1 MKSKIILLG
10 LLLINLNLY
19 SQIINKFKI
28 EFNNI
33 ELPTNNNIDVYIYYE
48 DSTFI
53 KSMKLDF
60 DTGGVIIPIYIN
72 DSINKWLVV
81 KYQDYYFTHK
91 LNITLSEK
99 QGVEPSEEKIYT
111 YFIKYKDL
119 KYFYNNTN
127 SENYM
132 IDRFGKMDAF
142 YTISLTYVT
151 YFYPIKNKKII
162 QTPPDFKKKKFRKL
176 FSY

>member
-10 LLLINLNLY
+10 LLLLNLNLY
-19 SQIINKFKI
+19 SQIIIKFKI

-33 ELPTNNNIDVYIYYE
+33 ELPINNNIDVYIYYE

-53 KSMKLDF
+53 KSMELDF
-60 DTGGVIIPIYIN
+60 DTGGVIIPININ

-81 KYQDYYFTHK
+81 KYQDYYFTCKMKNH
-91 LNITLSEK
+91 
-99 QGVEPSEEKIYT
+99 SEEKIYT
-111 YFIKYKDL
+111 YFIKYKDS

-162 QTPPDFKKKKFRKL
+162 QTPPDFKKRKILKL